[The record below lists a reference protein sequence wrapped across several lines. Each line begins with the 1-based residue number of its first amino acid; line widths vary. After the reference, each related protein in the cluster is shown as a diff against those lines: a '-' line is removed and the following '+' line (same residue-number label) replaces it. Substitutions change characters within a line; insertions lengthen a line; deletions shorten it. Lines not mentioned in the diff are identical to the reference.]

1 MAYTENVIINE
12 EELRRACSTINTY
25 SNNLEDEIRQYISVL
40 NSINKSAIASG
51 EFSDAIKTY
60 TTYVRKL
67 QHQTTIVVQKTK
79 DITNRFIQQVDN
91 DDSYIY

>member
-1 MAYTENVIINE
+1 MGYSENVIIDE
-12 EELRRACSTINTY
+12 QELREACRKLNTY

-40 NSINKSAIASG
+40 NQVNKSAIASG
-51 EFSDAIKTY
+51 ELSDAIKTY

-67 QHQTTIVVQKTK
+67 QHQTTIVEQKTK
-79 DITNRFIQQVDN
+79 DITNRFLQQVDS

>member
-1 MAYTENVIINE
+1 MEYSENVIIDE
-12 EELRRACSTINTY
+12 QELREACRKLNIY

-40 NSINKSAIASG
+40 NQVNKSAIASG
-51 EFSDAIKTY
+51 EFSGAIKTY
-60 TTYVRKL
+60 TTYVKKL

-79 DITNRFIQQVDN
+79 DITNRFLQQVDS